1 MNINEQEIERIIAKA
16 NANVGSNARGAN
28 LKLTNSLE
36 FHVIMETLDL
46 LEKRIR
52 EIPDDPDDD
61 FNEPLPERT
70 CNLDDE
76 SCESCQ

>member
-1 MNINEQEIERIIAKA
+1 MNINEQEIKRIIAKA

-28 LKLTNSLE
+28 LELTNSLE

-52 EIPDDPDDD
+52 EIPDDDD

-76 SCESCQ
+76 ECESCS